1 MGLFDWMGKDPS
13 KAANKYLEQIPGT
26 IKPYYDPYI
35 NAGNRALP
43 NLENQYGRMTSD
55 PGSLYNE
62 LGKGYQKSPGYDFAL
77 KQALGSANSAAASG
91 GMAGSPMHEQWAMDT
106 SSGLAS
112 RDFDKYMQEILG
124 LYGQGL
130 QGEEGLYKTGF
141 GASDALSRALSENLQ
156 NQGSNAAAGAQWK
169 NKMNLGL
176 TGLGLTGAFDYM
188 NPGSG
193 SNTGSSGGSEMGA
206 LAKFLPYLMS
216 M

>member
-13 KAANKYLEQIPGT
+13 KEANKYLKQIPGT
-26 IKPYYDPYI
+26 ITPYYDPYI
-35 NAGNRALP
+35 QAGNRALP
-43 NLENQYGRMTSD
+43 NLESQYGKMTSD
-55 PGSLYNE
+55 PGALYAE
-62 LGKGYQKSPGYDFAL
+62 LGKGYKQSPGYDFAL
-77 KQALGSANSAAASG
+77 KQALGSANSAAAGG

-112 RDFDKYMQEILG
+112 RDFDKYMQSILG
-124 LYGQGL
+124 LYGAGL
-130 QGEEGLYKTGF
+130 GGEEGLYKTGF
-141 GASDALSRALSENLQ
+141 GASDALSKQLSDNLQ
-156 NQGSNAAAGAQWK
+156 NQASNASAGAQWK

-188 NPGSG
+188 NSPSSSG
-193 SNTGSSGGSEMGA
+193 GSGGSEMGA